1 MSFSGKITRFNM
13 YELSSYE
20 RLQYQRGR
28 RAEALAMAQKQAALA
43 NSLAAI
49 QQNQAVAIGNL
60 VSKVAMQRLSRR
72 V

>member
-1 MSFSGKITRFNM
+1 MIPTSKITRFNM
-13 YELSSYE
+13 HQLTAYE

-49 QQNQAVAIGNL
+49 QKDQAAAIGNL
-60 VSKVAMQRLSRR
+60 VARVAMQRVSKRA
-72 V
+72 

>member
-1 MSFSGKITRFNM
+1 MSYSGKITRFNM

-43 NSLAAI
+43 NSLSAI

-60 VSKVAMQRLSRR
+60 VSKVAMQRISKR